1 MSVTTYA
8 AAQLIR
14 VLPRVRLSNAV
25 GRLCERQLHPNLS
38 KVVALAYAKAYRVNM
53 EEAHVEG
60 PFSSFDAFFTR
71 RLRHGVRSVSDDL
84 VVSPADGVLSASGK
98 VSENCRIRVKEQ
110 NYAVAELLGSTQ
122 DADRYL
128 GGSFFVVYL
137 SPRDYHRVHSPV
149 AGQLTS
155 LRAIPGDLFPVNS
168 IGERHVQDLFVRNNR
183 VAFHF
188 ETETLGRVTLVM
200 VGATIV
206 GRIGVSAL
214 DDTSPLPGLTRL
226 TPPVTV
232 ERGSEVGIFHLGSTV
247 VALLEPGVTLQR
259 PHGPVKYGETLL
271 REP

>member
-25 GRLCERQLHPNLS
+25 GRLCERQLPPNVS

-60 PFSSFDAFFTR
+60 PFASFDAFFTR
-71 RLRHGVRSVSDDL
+71 RLRQGVRSVSNDA
-84 VVSPADGVLSASGK
+84 VVSPADGHLSCSGQVADK
-98 VSENCRIRVKEQ
+98 CRIRVKEQ
-110 NYAVAELLGSTQ
+110 SYAVAELLGSTSDAERYQ
-122 DADRYL
+122 D
-128 GGSFFVVYL
+128 GSFIVVYL
-137 SPRDYHRVHSPV
+137 SPRDYHRVHTPV
-149 AGQLTS
+149 TGRLTS

-168 IGERHVQDLFVRNNR
+168 IGERYVQDLFVRNNR
-183 VAFHF
+183 VAFHI
-188 ETETLGRVTLVM
+188 ETETMGRVTLVM

-214 DDTSPLPGLTRL
+214 DDQSPLPGLTRL
-226 TPPVTV
+226 TPPVSV
-232 ERGSEVGIFHLGSTV
+232 ERGDEVGIFHLGSTV
-247 VALLEPGVTLQR
+247 VALFEPGVTLRR
-259 PHGPVKYGETLL
+259 PPGPVKYGETLL